1 MKRFIV
7 IFQNF
12 VGEGDSTF
20 TVKLIPSFDSFSDY
34 LSYLFQNISTSIIGP
49 LHFIRY
55 CYWTNIIIRRANCA
69 SSFNFYTFKKYFK
82 VNFKPKFRLSKGLTD
97 FSIMILFLLLYS
109 LLGYVNFLAG
119 WRFQS
124 GSWILFILMYLKI
137 SKI

>member
-1 MKRFIV
+1 MRF
-7 IFQNF
+7 Q
-12 VGEGDSTF
+12 T
-20 TVKLIPSFDSFSDY
+20 LIDFWSY

-49 LHFIRY
+49 LEFFIRH
-55 CYWTNIIIRRANCA
+55 CYWTNIIIRGNCTIPLI
-69 SSFNFYTFKKYFK
+69 FILFRNILKLI
-82 VNFKPKFRLSKGLTD
+82 FKPKFRLSKGLTD